1 MQSLQVKPQIL
12 MLPKWESELK
22 RCKKYLLPVFKK
34 FDTYNW
40 EDVVENVRQ
49 GRWYL
54 FTLPNSALLIE
65 FLEYPRKRVLYVLA
79 AGGKLEEII
88 KSEDDVISIAKAK
101 ECNSIEVRG
110 RLGFEKITKNIKG
123 WKKQYTVISKNLN

>member
-1 MQSLQVKPQIL
+1 MSN
-12 MLPKWESELK
+12 WEKELK

-54 FTLPNSALLIE
+54 LTLPNSALLIE
-65 FLEYPRKRVLYVLA
+65 FLEYPRKRVVYVLA
-79 AGGKLEEII
+79 AGGKLDEIL
-88 KSEDDVISIAKAK
+88 KTENDVISIAKAK
-101 ECNSIEVRG
+101 GCSSIEIRG
-110 RLGFEKITKNIKG
+110 RLGFEKVAKKYDG
-123 WKKQYTVISKNLN
+123 WNKQYTVISKELS

>member
-1 MQSLQVKPQIL
+1 MPN
-12 MLPKWESELK
+12 WEKELK

-54 FTLPNSALLIE
+54 LTLPNSAMLIE
-65 FLEYPRKRVLYVLA
+65 FLKYPRKRVLYVLA
-79 AGGKLEEII
+79 AGGKL
-88 KSEDDVISIAKAK
+88 D
-101 ECNSIEVRG
+101 
-110 RLGFEKITKNIKG
+110 
-123 WKKQYTVISKNLN
+123 

>member
-1 MQSLQVKPQIL
+1 MSN
-12 MLPKWESELK
+12 WEKELK

-40 EDVVENVRQ
+40 DDVVENVRQ

-54 FTLPNSALLIE
+54 LTLPNSALLIE

-79 AGGKLEEII
+79 AGGKLDEIL
-88 KSEDDVISIAKAK
+88 KTENDVISIAKAK
-101 ECNSIEVRG
+101 GCSSIEIRG
-110 RLGFEKITKNIKG
+110 RLGFEKVAKKYDG
-123 WKKQYTVISKNLN
+123 WDKQYTVISREL

>member
-1 MQSLQVKPQIL
+1 MLLLQDNLLIL
-12 MLPKWESELK
+12 MPKWESELK

-40 EDVVENVRQ
+40 SDVVENVKQ

-54 FTLPNSALLIE
+54 LTLPNSALLIE

-88 KSEDDVISIAKAK
+88 KSESDVISIAKAK
-101 ECNSIEVRG
+101 DCSSIEVRG
-110 RLGFEKITKNIKG
+110 RLGFEKVAKKYKG
-123 WKKQYTVISKNLN
+123 WKKQYTVISKTLN

>member
-1 MQSLQVKPQIL
+1 
-12 MLPKWESELK
+12 MLPKWELELK

-40 EDVVENVRQ
+40 ADVVENVRQ

-54 FTLPNSALLIE
+54 LSLPNSALLIE

-79 AGGKLEEII
+79 AGGNLEEII
-88 KSEDDVISIAKAK
+88 KSESDVISIAKVK
-101 ECNSIEVRG
+101 SCSSIEVRG
-110 RLGFEKITKNIKG
+110 SYIA
-123 WKKQYTVISKNLN
+123 

>member
-1 MQSLQVKPQIL
+1 MPN
-12 MLPKWESELK
+12 WEKELK

-40 EDVVENVRQ
+40 EDVVHNVRM

-54 FTLPNSALLIE
+54 LTLPNSAMLIE

-79 AGGKLEEII
+79 AGGKLDEIL
-88 KSEDDVISIAKAK
+88 KTENDVISIAKAK
-101 ECNSIEVRG
+101 GCSSIEVRG
-110 RLGFEKITKNIKG
+110 RLGFEKVAKKYDG
-123 WKKQYTVISKNLN
+123 WNKKYTVISKELQ

>member
-1 MQSLQVKPQIL
+1 MSN
-12 MLPKWESELK
+12 WEKELK

-54 FTLPNSALLIE
+54 LTLPNSALLIE
-65 FLEYPRKRVLYVLA
+65 FLEYPRKRVLYILA
-79 AGGKLEEII
+79 AGGKLDEIL
-88 KSEDDVISIAKAK
+88 KTENDVISIAKAK
-101 ECNSIEVRG
+101 GCSSIEIRG
-110 RLGFEKITKNIKG
+110 RLGFEKVAKKYDG
-123 WKKQYTVISKNLN
+123 WNKQYTVISREL

>member
-1 MQSLQVKPQIL
+1 M
-12 MLPKWESELK
+12 PKWQTELK

-40 EDVVENVRQ
+40 SDVVENVKQ

-54 FTLPNSALLIE
+54 LSLPNSALLIE

-79 AGGKLEEII
+79 AGGNLEEII
-88 KSEDDVISIAKAK
+88 KSESDVISIGKARK
-101 ECNSIEVRG
+101 CDSIEFRG
-110 RLGFEKITKNIKG
+110 RLGFEKVTKKIKG
-123 WKKQYTVISKNLN
+123 WKKQYTVISKNIN

>member
-1 MQSLQVKPQIL
+1 

-54 FTLPNSALLIE
+54 LSLPNSALLIE

>member
-1 MQSLQVKPQIL
+1 MLLLQDNLLIL
-12 MLPKWESELK
+12 MPKWESELK

-40 EDVVENVRQ
+40 SDVVENVKQ

-54 FTLPNSALLIE
+54 LTLPNSALLIE

-79 AGGKLEEII
+79 AGGNLEEII
-88 KSEDDVISIAKAK
+88 KSESDVISIAKAK
-101 ECNSIEVRG
+101 DCSSIEVRG
-110 RLGFEKITKNIKG
+110 RLGFEKITKDIKG

>member
-1 MQSLQVKPQIL
+1 
-12 MLPKWESELK
+12 MLPKWQQELE
-22 RCKKYLLPVFKK
+22 RCKKYLLPVFDK

-54 FTLPNSALLIE
+54 LALPNSALLIE
-65 FLEYPRKRVLYVLA
+65 FLEYPRKRILYVLA

-88 KSEDDVISIAKAK
+88 KAESDVISIGKSK
-101 ECNSIEVRG
+101 ECDSIEIRG
-110 RLGFEKITKNIKG
+110 RLGFEKVTSKIKG
-123 WKKQYTVISKNLN
+123 WKKQYTVISKNIN

>member
-1 MQSLQVKPQIL
+1 M
-12 MLPKWESELK
+12 PKWQTELK
-22 RCKKYLLPVFKK
+22 RCKKYLAPVFKK

-54 FTLPNSALLIE
+54 LSLPNSALLIE

-88 KSEDDVISIAKAK
+88 KAESDVISIGKAK
-101 ECNSIEVRG
+101 SCDSIEVRG
-110 RLGFEKITKNIKG
+110 RLGFEKIAKKYKG

>member
-1 MQSLQVKPQIL
+1 MSN
-12 MLPKWESELK
+12 WEKELK

-54 FTLPNSALLIE
+54 LTLPNSALLIE

-79 AGGKLEEII
+79 AGGKLDEIL
-88 KSEDDVISIAKAK
+88 KTENDVISIAKAK
-101 ECNSIEVRG
+101 GCSSIEIRG
-110 RLGFEKITKNIKG
+110 RLGFEKVAKKYDG
-123 WKKQYTVISKNLN
+123 WNKQYTVISREL

>member
-1 MQSLQVKPQIL
+1 MSN
-12 MLPKWESELK
+12 WEKELK

-34 FDTYNW
+34 FGTYNW

-54 FTLPNSALLIE
+54 LTLPNSALLIE

-79 AGGKLEEII
+79 AGGKLDEIL
-88 KSEDDVISIAKAK
+88 KTENDVISIAKAK
-101 ECNSIEVRG
+101 GCSSIEIRG
-110 RLGFEKITKNIKG
+110 RLGFEKVAKKYDG
-123 WKKQYTVISKNLN
+123 WNKQYTVISKELS

>member
-1 MQSLQVKPQIL
+1 
-12 MLPKWESELK
+12 MLPKWQKELE
-22 RCKKYLLPVFKK
+22 RCKKYLAPVFDK

-40 EDVVENVRQ
+40 VDVVENVRQ

-54 FTLPNSALLIE
+54 LTLPNSALLIE

-88 KSEDDVISIAKAK
+88 KSESDVISIAKAK
-101 ECNSIEVRG
+101 DCDSIEVRG

>member
-1 MQSLQVKPQIL
+1 
-12 MLPKWESELK
+12 MLPKWQQELE
-22 RCKKYLLPVFKK
+22 RCKKYLLPVFDK

-54 FTLPNSALLIE
+54 LALPNSALLIE
-65 FLEYPRKRVLYVLA
+65 FLEYPRKRILYVLA

-88 KSEDDVISIAKAK
+88 KAENDVISIGKSK
-101 ECNSIEVRG
+101 ECDSIEIRG
-110 RLGFEKITKNIKG
+110 RLGFEKVTSKIKG
-123 WKKQYTVISKNLN
+123 WKKQYTVISKKIN

>member
-1 MQSLQVKPQIL
+1 MSN
-12 MLPKWESELK
+12 WEKELK

-34 FDTYNW
+34 FGTYNW

-54 FTLPNSALLIE
+54 LTLPNSALLIE

-79 AGGKLEEII
+79 AGGKLDEIL
-88 KSEDDVISIAKAK
+88 KTENDVISIAKAK
-101 ECNSIEVRG
+101 GCSSIEIRG
-110 RLGFEKITKNIKG
+110 RLGFEKVAKKYDG
-123 WKKQYTVISKNLN
+123 WNKLYTVISKELS